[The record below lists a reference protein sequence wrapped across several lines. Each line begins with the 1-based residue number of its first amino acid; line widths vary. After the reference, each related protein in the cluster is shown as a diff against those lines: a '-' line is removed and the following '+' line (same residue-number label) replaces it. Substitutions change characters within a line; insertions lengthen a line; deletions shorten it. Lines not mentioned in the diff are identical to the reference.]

1 MDLRS
6 GSVRLLALLSVVAV
20 AAVLLG
26 TTPSAQA
33 RPGSGSGNSFTAY
46 RTGADGGEP
55 SIGWDPLR
63 NAAIYGAD
71 TVEKR
76 LTWDDS
82 VVPAR
87 MTVQD
92 VTPSS
97 SVTTFDPITFTDR
110 TSGRTF
116 VSQLALACSLFSYSD
131 DAGQSWQPGQGCGEG
146 TVLDHQSVGGGPF
159 APGAALQA
167 TTSYPDA
174 VYYCAQNSY
183 SGGCATSTD
192 GGLTFGPVSPAYNT
206 PANAADDP
214 DPTIAAEGGACSALH
229 GHIRV
234 AVDGTV
240 YLPIKGCGGTPTAG
254 NLTNTEFFGG
264 HPSVS
269 VSSDNG
275 QTWSVRRVDA
285 GDNQDESDPSVAPGR
300 GDKVAGGRL
309 YLGWEDGV
317 NPTESTY
324 GTTSSARIAM
334 STDHGRTWSQPVDVS
349 TPMGVHNVQ
358 FPEVIA
364 GDDDRAAFAWLGTD
378 ATGDDQHNGFVGPDG
393 NPAVWHLYVSVTYD
407 GGQTWTTTDTTP
419 NDPVQRGCID
429 LQGTSNKTVT
439 DDNICDQR
447 NLLDFNDI
455 NVDNQGRVLVAFA
468 DGCVDACLTDP
479 TTPSRANVGTV
490 MRLTTGKGLF
500 AAYDGKIGKPQ
511 R

>member
-76 LTWDDS
+76 LSWDDS

-131 DAGQSWQPGQGCGEG
+131 DAGQSWHPGQGCGEG

-214 DPTIAAEGGACSALH
+214 DPTIAAEGGA
-229 GHIRV
+229 
-234 AVDGTV
+234 
-240 YLPIKGCGGTPTAG
+240 
-254 NLTNTEFFGG
+254 
-264 HPSVS
+264 
-269 VSSDNG
+269 
-275 QTWSVRRVDA
+275 
-285 GDNQDESDPSVAPGR
+285 
-300 GDKVAGGRL
+300 
-309 YLGWEDGV
+309 
-317 NPTESTY
+317 
-324 GTTSSARIAM
+324 
-334 STDHGRTWSQPVDVS
+334 
-349 TPMGVHNVQ
+349 
-358 FPEVIA
+358 
-364 GDDDRAAFAWLGTD
+364 
-378 ATGDDQHNGFVGPDG
+378 
-393 NPAVWHLYVSVTYD
+393 
-407 GGQTWTTTDTTP
+407 
-419 NDPVQRGCID
+419 
-429 LQGTSNKTVT
+429 
-439 DDNICDQR
+439 
-447 NLLDFNDI
+447 
-455 NVDNQGRVLVAFA
+455 
-468 DGCVDACLTDP
+468 
-479 TTPSRANVGTV
+479 
-490 MRLTTGKGLF
+490 
-500 AAYDGKIGKPQ
+500 
-511 R
+511 